1 MLKPVFFAANLIF
14 ATNTAATQVEAR
26 SWYPPQCKIDYCWP
40 VQNAELTPTRSGA
53 ATKLVISANGRT
65 AIIQHLFNLQRSKDE
80 QFHVCMRY
88 DPFGDLEVT
97 CLMVPSR
104 GLAKP

>member
-1 MLKPVFFAANLIF
+1 MPNPVFFVASLII
-14 ATNTAATQVEAR
+14 ATITSATQVEAR
-26 SWYPPQCKIDYCWP
+26 SWYPPQCKIDYCGP
-40 VQNAELTPTRSGA
+40 VQNAELTATRRGA

-65 AIIQHLFNLQRSKDE
+65 AIVQHIFNLQRSKDE

-104 GLAKP
+104 GLAKQ

>member
-1 MLKPVFFAANLIF
+1 MLNAVSFVASLFFVTI
-14 ATNTAATQVEAR
+14 TAATQVEAR
-26 SWYPPQCKIDYCWP
+26 PWYPPQCKIDFCGP
-40 VQNAELTPTRSGA
+40 VQNAEITATRTGA
-53 ATKLVISANGRT
+53 GTKFAISANGRT
-65 AIIQHLFNLQRSKDE
+65 AIVQHLFSLQRSKDE

-104 GLAKP
+104 GLAKR

>member
-1 MLKPVFFAANLIF
+1 MLNPVSFIAGLIL
-14 ATNTAATQVEAR
+14 ATITAATQVEAGP
-26 SWYPPQCKIDYCWP
+26 WYPPQCKIDYCGP
-40 VQNAELTPTRSGA
+40 VQNAELTATRDGA
-53 ATKLVISANGRT
+53 ATKLIISANGKA
-65 AIIQHLFNLQRSKDE
+65 AIVQHLFNLQRSKDE

-104 GLAKP
+104 GFAKR